1 MLHSTGALLENRQA
15 YMSSAHDDFAK
26 DQELPPAPILDREQI
41 DGLVAAAGVAG
52 TREILAAFWRS
63 TDTLLR
69 TLQEQLSRGDVTEA
83 AKTAHALKG
92 SSLNVGATRLSIS
105 VRAIEDACRTKNAAN
120 ALKSLDGAQT
130 NYADTVKAFDA
141 HLGAAA

>member
-1 MLHSTGALLENRQA
+1 
-15 YMSSAHDDFAK
+15 MSSLQDGPAK
-26 DQELPPAPILDREQI
+26 DQGLTAPILDTEQI

-52 TREILAAFWRS
+52 TKEILAAFWRS

-69 TLQEQLSRGDVTEA
+69 TLQEQLSRGDVIEA

-92 SSLNVGATRLSIS
+92 SSLNVGATRLSHS
-105 VRAIEDACRTKNAAN
+105 ARAIEDACRTRDAAG
-120 ALKSLDGAQT
+120 ALKRLEGARS
-130 NYADTVKAFDA
+130 NYSVTVEAFDA